1 MHTSLMPAWDAQNML
16 GKACALVLVLAIA
29 DSVRSLPVR
38 ETRRAVEVWALLTAA
53 ALVSLVDKFLQ
64 ISDRS

>member
-29 DSVRSLPVR
+29 DSDVAFPSGKH
-38 ETRRAVEVWALLTAA
+38 VE
-53 ALVSLVDKFLQ
+53 Q
-64 ISDRS
+64 